1 MPYSPDHKKR
11 TRQRILK
18 TAARLFN
25 QKGFS
30 EASIEDIMRA
40 AGLSHGGF
48 YRHFKGKDELYAEAV
63 RNFLHPDVQEP
74 WQKPRP
80 ALCDPKVSFARFVVD
95 AYLSREH
102 LDDLDGSCP
111 LIGIPS
117 DVARSSQAVK
127 AAYRDVAQSM
137 IRLFEA
143 NLDGPRTHEQA
154 LVLTALCV
162 GGMVLARGI
171 DDPRLAD
178 DIRNAAHEQA
188 LQTADLSDG
197 RPRARSST
205 ALKDRHQRERR
216 NRRQTSG
223 ALNSR

>member
-1 MPYSPDHKKR
+1 MPYSPDHRKR

-18 TAARLFN
+18 SAARLFN

-30 EASIEDIMRA
+30 EASIEGIMSA
-40 AGLSHGGF
+40 AGLTHGGF
-48 YRHFKGKDELYAEAV
+48 YRHFNSKDELYAEAV
-63 RNFLHPDVQEP
+63 RNFLHPTVQEP

-80 ALCDPKVSFARFVVD
+80 ELCDPKVSFAKYVVD

-102 LDDLDGSCP
+102 LDDVDGSCP

-117 DVARSSQAVK
+117 DVARSSPAVK
-127 AAYRDVAQSM
+127 AAYREVAESM

-143 NLDGPRTHEQA
+143 NLNGPRTHEQA

-171 DDPRLAD
+171 DDQRLAD
-178 DIRNAAHEQA
+178 DIRNAAHKKA
-188 LQTADLSDG
+188 LKTTDWRDG
-197 RPRARSST
+197 RPRARNST
-205 ALKDRHQRERR
+205 ALNDRHQSERR